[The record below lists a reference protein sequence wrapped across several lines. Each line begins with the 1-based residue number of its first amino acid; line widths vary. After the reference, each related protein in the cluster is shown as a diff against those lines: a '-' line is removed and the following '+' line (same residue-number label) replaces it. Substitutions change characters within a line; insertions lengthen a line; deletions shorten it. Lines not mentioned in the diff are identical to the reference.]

1 MNSYL
6 TDSEVEVMNQFP
18 TLIGELRMTMKLV
31 RYVMVVNLVMFG
43 IGLVV
48 AISTLGQYSKT
59 NLRPSQKCGGFYLRF
74 ILKSFEIVNNCC
86 IFEIWKPQNT
96 E

>member
-18 TLIGELRMTMKLV
+18 TLIGELRMTMKLL

-48 AISTLGQYSKT
+48 AISTLG
-59 NLRPSQKCGGFYLRF
+59 
-74 ILKSFEIVNNCC
+74 
-86 IFEIWKPQNT
+86 
-96 E
+96 